1 MITATLHEAK
11 AKLNKLVE
19 AARLGEQVVLLRG
32 SEIVATIIP
41 LDPADIE
48 IASVL
53 SDQAAEKFWK
63 EIDIAEKK
71 TFPNPAKAVAYL
83 KKRAAA

>member
-32 SEIVATIIP
+32 SEIVATIVP
-41 LDPADIE
+41 LGPADIE

-53 SDQAAEKFWK
+53 SDQAAQKFWR
-63 EIDIAEKK
+63 EVDSADKK
-71 TFPNPAKAVAYL
+71 SFSNPARAVAYL
-83 KKRAAA
+83 KKRTAA

>member
-32 SEIVATIIP
+32 SEIVATIVP

-48 IASVL
+48 IASAL

-63 EIDIAEKK
+63 EVNTSDKK
-71 TFPNPAKAVAYL
+71 VFSNPAKAVAYL
-83 KKRAAA
+83 KKRTAV